1 MYRIILE
8 RQNDVP
14 TKEAPNINT
23 GSVGYKF
30 EAVWSTYP
38 TIDSNNVYLFPILF
52 ISIGG
57 IVKQEII
64 NIT

>member
-1 MYRIILE
+1 M
-8 RQNDVP
+8 
-14 TKEAPNINT
+14 EAPNAST

-30 EAVWSTYP
+30 EAVWRTYP
-38 TIDSNNVYLFPILF
+38 TIDSNNAYFFPILF

-57 IVKQEII
+57 IVKQETM